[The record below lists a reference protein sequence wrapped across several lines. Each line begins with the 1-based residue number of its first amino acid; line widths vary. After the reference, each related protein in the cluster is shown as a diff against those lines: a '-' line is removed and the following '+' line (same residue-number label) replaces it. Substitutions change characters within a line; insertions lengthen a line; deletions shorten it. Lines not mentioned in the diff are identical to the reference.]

1 MRPSATVWGPI
12 PIHTTQKIAHVDMH
26 FEADYVQPKDNKW
39 LHRPKCK
46 LFETSNHDRGQLAIK
61 PFETTLAIYLGQLWM
76 L

>member
-1 MRPSATVWGPI
+1 
-12 PIHTTQKIAHVDMH
+12 MH

-46 LFETSNHDRGQLAIK
+46 LFETSNHDHGQLAIK
-61 PFETTLAIYLGQLWM
+61 PFETTLVIYLGQLWM